1 MTIYRLGYGQV
12 SHSCASPASPVHPAR
27 WWYAAELC
35 VPKASRRSLQISR
48 CTFQCRDAEVQ
59 SCSPAVL
66 QSLGQRVVCAINK
79 SVVIKTR
86 PLRHRLNCHP
96 QFTCPLYFPIGS
108 PTFLLFSISPFLIS
122 LFLHFSDSC
131 SFSRA
136 VTHRQFHFVALAA
149 AHKIPS
155 YKLLCFQ
162 EFAKRAKKKK
172 RKITRVRNKS
182 R

>member
-1 MTIYRLGYGQV
+1 MRVLRVLCILHAGGTLL
-12 SHSCASPASPVHPAR
+12 SCAYRRPADVHCKL
-27 WWYAAELC
+27 AAALFSAEM
-35 VPKASRRSLQISR
+35 RR
-48 CTFQCRDAEVQ
+48 
-59 SCSPAVL
+59 CSPAVL

-172 RKITRVRNKS
+172 KENNS
-182 R
+182 SA